1 MLTIYSEI
9 TPEGDLGQI
18 RVEEMYKNFWSL
30 KIESNIEYSIGPEIF
45 SSFTEIFPYNGVIY
59 FLDRRNTKKL
69 GKIAIFLKYTIDFF
83 FQLTDVPRFSFHHK
97 IQKFSNWLVFHRP
110 YCSIWRRKGC
120 KRHCIFSHKS
130 KEGQ

>member
-45 SSFTEIFPYNGVIY
+45 SSFTEIFPYYYGVIY
-59 FLDRRNTKKL
+59 FLDRRNTK
-69 GKIAIFLKYTIDFF
+69 
-83 FQLTDVPRFSFHHK
+83 
-97 IQKFSNWLVFHRP
+97 NWE
-110 YCSIWRRKGC
+110 K
-120 KRHCIFSHKS
+120 
-130 KEGQ
+130 